1 MNKPKSK
8 KTAYFATVPPQE
20 ILPIVDG
27 RYESS
32 VKGLFVVG
40 DVTGLPLVK
49 VAANQGR
56 QVIERMEKV
65 GLFKNSAQL
74 EGLDLVIVGGGPAG
88 ISAAIECEKRG
99 LKYVMLERSELAST
113 VRTFPL
119 GKKVYAE
126 PQTIKNISELDVD
139 RDLDRDDFLKIV
151 EKAVA
156 DRSLK
161 YKEGIEVSNIRKI
174 QDREFEVNTKDGS
187 TFPARQVLIA
197 IGRQGQPRKLKIEG
211 CDDCAKVTYRL
222 HTREDYN
229 DEDVMVIGGGNSAIE
244 AALMLK
250 DHNRV
255 TISYRGDDFY
265 RAKTENRKLL
275 DEAIANGEI
284 KAILNSN
291 LVRSREKEVELDIN
305 GEIQTIKNDKVIVLI
320 GTLPPIEFL
329 MDTGME
335 LDGIWNSQRVIW
347 SIVGILVGIFLYFG
361 AKSFVLHPGDADGK
375 YLWPSWLSFLD
386 PNSPPLLFLLTRLAP
401 LVGVLTLGARIVQY
415 LTTGPGKNPLF
426 RVPATKLILSTCLA
440 LFVVG
445 MIAPGAV
452 TSNPAEAGEGPYFLD
467 LSLKSL
473 GNDVGVES
481 AINAFSPGYENEA
494 TGSQGRGARY
504 FSNLSGVYYLLY
516 FGLIGVFGIYW
527 AIKSNSKIIWKR
539 NLTIIFCQ
547 WTLWWGI
554 PTFLVALFGR
564 SAIAPVLKKSIN
576 AWPLNMSAFK
586 VNPVAGPG
594 DPEWWH
600 MVGVVG
606 VVWAIVLTFII
617 IPLFTIRFGKIYCSY
632 ICSCGALAETVGN
645 GFRHRGPKGD
655 WPRRLEKYGYIF
667 ILLATIATI
676 ADLMGWAPTL
686 WIKGDEPF
694 RMDLLGWYDVWV
706 GTFLAGAM
714 AIGLYPFLGQRIW
727 CRMWCPLAFW
737 MNFWGRWSNFKITP
751 EKGKCIDC
759 NVCNQFCQMGIDIKG
774 RALRGEPVTLADTP
788 CVGCQECIVRCPMQ
802 ILHLGDAPGT
812 PKGGLV
818 QIGGNTKVTA

>member
-255 TISYRGDDFY
+255 TISYRGDDFF

-275 DEAIANGEI
+275 DEAIAKGEI